1 MMVWRSEAPNFFMTA
16 LAFVRL
22 YKVMADPD
30 RLQTVYADV
39 LGDLFHNPFWESGPM
54 AHLRVPWSQGRQAQ
68 ECDREAFGSPGLYL
82 WGIEERPLYLGMT
95 RSSFNHRFSRY
106 IWSKRS
112 QCELARQYEPLL
124 ISKGID
130 GFPLDVTVWYARN
143 FRGTKVRLQGSVRFA
158 QEGIHKIWFVLF
170 PHPKVDEIRL
180 LEKALI
186 PIAQKWN
193 ELSGLR
199 PLLNIESARL

>member
-1 MMVWRSEAPNFFMTA
+1 MLTFSVTSSTIRSGKADQWPIFEFHGA
-16 LAFVRL
+16 
-22 YKVMADPD
+22 KVD
-30 RLQTVYADV
+30 RRKDV
-39 LGDLFHNPFWESGPM
+39 IAKRSVHQDFIFGESKS
-54 AHLRVPWSQGRQAQ
+54 A
-68 ECDREAFGSPGLYL
+68 
-82 WGIEERPLYLGMT
+82 LYLGMT

-130 GFPLDVTVWYARN
+130 GFPLDITVWYARN
-143 FRGTKVRLQGSVRFA
+143 FRGTKVRLLGSVRFA

-199 PLLNIESARL
+199 PLLNI